1 MHARRGN
8 VLVTKTLYETDKNP
22 YINCLGRE
30 ILENIG
36 LCFRIISITVKIG
49 LI

>member
-1 MHARRGN
+1 MHARRDN

-22 YINCLGRE
+22 YIKCFGRE